1 MESKDN
7 FLTFVIKYYTCQFL
21 TIINLKQNMNEIVLA
36 LLLLMLCFSAF
47 YLSSGTVTIPPG
59 EISEGRVPAFVDS
72 YTERSLYIIDEHG
85 EEK

>member
-1 MESKDN
+1 
-7 FLTFVIKYYTCQFL
+7 
-21 TIINLKQNMNEIVLA
+21 MNEIVLA

-59 EISEGRVPAFVDS
+59 AILEGRIPVLVDS
-72 YTERSLYIIDEHG
+72 HAEHSLYIIDEHV